1 MKNKL
6 ISNSLNLT
14 LLDANLYGGVTFQQ
28 EVITGNDFV
37 YGVVAAASIK
47 FSIDNTNNEAET
59 YIDQAFD
66 WYCEMSGEADY
77 AYKGTYTV
85 TDIKKNGKKVT
96 LTAYDCIKKL
106 DTSADAWVSTLKYP
120 ITLANMLSSM
130 GNKLGLS
137 ITALTNTYRG
147 NYTVYNNF
155 MTRNITYRQILEYIA
170 QIANVNFMADTSGQK
185 DIIYKRY
192 TETATTIDNSKYVK
206 LTLSDYTTEPI
217 DKVQI
222 QSTFDDIGY
231 VVGTGDNA
239 YVITENPLFFTNE
252 KQSTITSI
260 AFSLLAE
267 LKTIT
272 YTPMKFSTLKD
283 FDINCGDIIK
293 VNNISCYIMKKSIKP
308 SGCEF
313 ECVGNKRRDTQKT
326 EVNSAITAL
335 NNKTNELIRTVDE
348 TKSTLTE
355 VKGSMKT
362 LTDEQGEIKEQ
373 IATITTDVSEVKQTA
388 QGLTS
393 KVSSIE
399 TTMNNLDGE
408 VTTLKSRVSTVE
420 QTVDS
425 ITTRVEVAEGT
436 VNEAKTM
443 ASEAKQTA
451 NSFSTKITEV
461 EKTANSAKTTASEA
475 KQTANS
481 FSTKI
486 TEVEETAN
494 GAATTASE
502 AKQTASSFST
512 RITTAEGNISSLT
525 QTAGKIDWLIKSGS
539 SSSNFTLTDR
549 TISLVSSN
557 IDLSGYVTINSLK
570 SGGTTTI
577 DGGRITTG
585 TISADRIDLTSL
597 KVRNV
602 YNDDN
607 KMILTSASGYMYI
620 GGDTSA
626 KQTDYIWVE
635 TGSLYFRTIGSS
647 VMTVNITN
655 KQISTDGNWKL
666 GISSSQGFKEA
677 YIDKIYLG
685 GGGGYISMDASKN
698 FLVNGVKITT
708 GTSTAGVKE
717 LKDGTNTV
725 TLSGTILK
733 PLTSSYSL
741 GGSSNYWGYA
751 YISKIYLSS
760 TCYITAGSA
769 STIKVGTTT
778 IGGSSSSGSYTT
790 ITPSR
795 NATYDLGSSSY
806 YWNNVYAY
814 ALWLK
819 SGYNTVKLTCYSSN
833 ELAINGRKA
842 THA

>member
-1 MKNKL
+1 
-6 ISNSLNLT
+6 
-14 LLDANLYGGVTFQQ
+14 
-28 EVITGNDFV
+28 
-37 YGVVAAASIK
+37 
-47 FSIDNTNNEAET
+47 
-59 YIDQAFD
+59 
-66 WYCEMSGEADY
+66 MSGEADY
-77 AYKGTYTV
+77 AYKGTYYIK
-85 TDIKKNGKKVT
+85 DISKSGNKAT
-96 LTAYDCIKKL
+96 LTAYDCISKL
-106 DTSADAWVSTLKYP
+106 DAVADSWVSTLSYP
-120 ITLANMLSSM
+120 ITLIQMVSSM

-155 MTRNITYRQILEYIA
+155 MTSNVTYRQILQYIA
-170 QIANVNFMADTSGQK
+170 QIANVNFFADTSGQV
-185 DIIYKRY
+185 DITYKHY
-192 TETATTIDNSKYVK
+192 TASTTTIDNSKYIK
-206 LTLSDYTTEPI
+206 LTISDYEIEPI

-231 VVGTGDNA
+231 IAGTGTNA
-239 YVITENPLFFTNE
+239 YIITENPLLFTSE

-260 AFSLLAE
+260 TSQLLDE
-267 LKTIT
+267 LKTIK
-272 YTPMKFSTLKD
+272 YTPMKFSTYKD
-283 FDINCGDIIK
+283 FGINCGDIIK
-293 VNNISCYIMKKSIKP
+293 VNGKTCYIMKKSIKS

-313 ECVGNKRRDTQKT
+313 ECIGNKRRDTQKT

-348 TKSTLTE
+348 TKSTLKE

-362 LTDEQGEIKEQ
+362 ITDEQGNITEQ
-373 IATITTDVSEVKQTA
+373 IATLTTNVSEVQQTA
-388 QGLTS
+388 NGLTS
-393 KVSSIE
+393 TVSSVQ
-399 TTMNNLDGE
+399 TTLNNLDGE
-408 VTTLKSRVSTVE
+408 VKTLKTKQSTIE
-420 QTVDS
+420 QNVNS
-425 ITTRVEVAEGT
+425 ITTKVESVEETANG
-436 VNEAKTM
+436 AKTA
-443 ASEAKQTA
+443 ASEAQQTA
-451 NSFSTKITEV
+451 NSFSTKITAV
-461 EKTANSAKTTASEA
+461 EN
-475 KQTANS
+475 
-481 FSTKI
+481 
-486 TEVEETAN
+486 TAN

-502 AKQTASSFST
+502 AKQTANSFST
-512 RITTAEGNISSLT
+512 RITTAEGNISSIS
-525 QTAGKIDWLIKSGS
+525 QTASKIDWVIKSGT
-539 SSSNFTLTDR
+539 SSSNFTITDR
-549 TISLVSSN
+549 MATLTAEK

-577 DGGRITTG
+577 DGSRITTG
-585 TISADRIDLTSL
+585 TISADRVDLTSL

-602 YNDDN
+602 YNADN
-607 KMILTSASGYMYI
+607 KMIITSAGSYMYI
-620 GGDTSA
+620 GGDSSV
-626 KQTDYIWVE
+626 KNVDYVWFR
-635 TGSLYFRTIGSS
+635 TGSIYFSSVGSS
-647 VMTVNITN
+647 VMTINVAN
-655 KQISTDGNWKL
+655 KQISTDGTWKL

-760 TCYITAGSA
+760 TCYITAGSS

-790 ITPSR
+790 ITPSK

-814 ALWLK
+814 NIYLK
-819 SGYNTVKLTCYSSN
+819 SGYNTVKLSCYSSG

>member
-1 MKNKL
+1 
-6 ISNSLNLT
+6 
-14 LLDANLYGGVTFQQ
+14 
-28 EVITGNDFV
+28 
-37 YGVVAAASIK
+37 
-47 FSIDNTNNEAET
+47 
-59 YIDQAFD
+59 
-66 WYCEMSGEADY
+66 MSGEADY
-77 AYKGTYTV
+77 AYKGTYYIK
-85 TDIKKNGKKVT
+85 DISKRGNKAT
-96 LTAYDCIKKL
+96 LTAYDCISLL
-106 DTSADAWVSTLKYP
+106 DEVADAWVSTLSYP
-120 ITLANMLSSM
+120 ITLTRMINSM
-130 GNKLGLS
+130 GNKVGLS
-137 ITALTNTYRG
+137 ISSIASLNRAS
-147 NYTVYNNF
+147 YTVYNNF
-155 MTRNITYRQILEYIA
+155 MTSNITYRQILQYIA
-170 QIANVNFMADTSGQK
+170 QILNVNFIADLSQTDNITYNAYTS
-185 DIIYKRY
+185 
-192 TETATTIDNSKYVK
+192 TTAVIDNSKYIK
-206 LTLSDYTTEPI
+206 LTMSDYEIEPI

-231 VVGTGDNA
+231 VAGTGTNA
-239 YVITENPLFFTNE
+239 YIVTENPLFFTSE
-252 KQSTITSI
+252 KQSTITTI
-260 AFSLLAE
+260 ASQLLEE
-267 LKTIT
+267 LKTIK
-272 YTPMKFSTLKD
+272 YTPMKFSTYKD
-283 FDINCGDIIK
+283 FGINCGDIIT
-293 VNNISCYIMKKSIKP
+293 VNGKTCYVMKKSIKS

-313 ECVGNKRRDTQKT
+313 ECISNKRRDTQKT

-362 LTDEQGEIKEQ
+362 ITDEQGNIKEQ

-388 QGLTS
+388 NGLTS
-393 KVSSIE
+393 TVSSVQ
-399 TTMNNLDGE
+399 TTLNNLDGE
-408 VTTLKSRVSTVE
+408 VETLKTKQSTIE
-420 QTVDS
+420 QNVNS
-425 ITTRVEVAEGT
+425 ITTKVESVEETANG
-436 VNEAKTM
+436 AKTA

-451 NSFSTKITEV
+451 NSFSTKITAV
-461 EKTANSAKTTASEA
+461 ENTANSAATTASEA

-481 FSTKI
+481 FST
-486 TEVEETAN
+486 
-494 GAATTASE
+494 
-502 AKQTASSFST
+502 
-512 RITTAEGNISSLT
+512 RITTAEGNISSVS
-525 QTAGKIDWLIKSGS
+525 QTASKIDWVIKSGT
-539 SSSNFTLTDR
+539 SSSNFTITDR
-549 TISLVSSN
+549 MATLTAEK

-577 DGGRITTG
+577 DGSRITTG

-607 KMILTSASGYMYI
+607 NMILTSARGYMYI

-626 KQTDYIWVE
+626 KRTDSIWFR
-635 TGSLYFRTIGSS
+635 TGSIYFSSIGSS
-647 VMTVNITN
+647 VMTINVAN
-655 KQISTDGNWKL
+655 KQISTDGTWKL

-760 TCYITAGSA
+760 TCYITAGSS

-778 IGGSSSSGSYTT
+778 IGSSSSSGSYTT

-795 NATYDLGSSSY
+795 NGTYDLGSSSY

-819 SGYNTVKLTCYSSN
+819 SGYNTVKLTCYGSG